1 MFALKLLPLALLCA
15 ALLPHLN
22 AQATNTGSTTKPPDV
37 FLDNHRPL
45 VKKKDK
51 APTSRDVS
59 GKVVDTSGQ
68 PLEGALVTIT
78 NLKTSA
84 KNNFFTKSDGRYNF
98 DDLSLTIDYE
108 LQAKYKGQLT
118 EARKVSQYDPN
129 TSTVRI
135 LQVDTSAP
143 TASAEKKDSGNK
155 KQDAPPR

>member
-1 MFALKLLPLALLCA
+1 MKLLPLALCA
-15 ALLPHLN
+15 ALLPHLH
-22 AQATNTGSTTKPPDV
+22 AQATNTGSTAKPPEV

-59 GKVVDTSGQ
+59 GKVVDASGQ

-78 NLKTSA
+78 NLKTNT

-98 DDLSLTIDYE
+98 DDLSLTVDYE

-135 LQVDTSAP
+135 LQVDSSAP
-143 TASAEKKDSGNK
+143 TASAEKKDGGNK
-155 KQDAPPR
+155 KQDPPPR